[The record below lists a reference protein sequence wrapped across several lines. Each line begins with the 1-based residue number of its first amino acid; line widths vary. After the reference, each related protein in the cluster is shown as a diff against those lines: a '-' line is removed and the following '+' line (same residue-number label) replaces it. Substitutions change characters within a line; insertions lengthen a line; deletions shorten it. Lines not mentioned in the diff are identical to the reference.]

1 MRILISDDL
10 SPEAK
15 TILERIPGAQVEF
28 KVGLKPEALREI
40 IGGYDALAVRSATKV
55 TADILAAASK
65 LRVIGRAG
73 TGVDNIDLAAATRR
87 GVVVMNAPG
96 GNSVSVAE
104 HTLALLLA
112 LARQIAD
119 ASASTR
125 GGKWEKKKFAAGR
138 ELSGKTLGV
147 VGTGAIGSLVI
158 ERARAFGMQV
168 VGYDPLLTQEA
179 ARKHGIEL
187 LSLDDL
193 FRRADA
199 VTLHVPLTEQTK
211 NMVNAARLASMKPG
225 ALLVNCA
232 RGGLVDEA
240 ALAAA
245 LKAGKLGGA
254 ALDVFEKEPPAAD
267 HPLFSCVNFIGTPH
281 LGGSTEDAQDK
292 VAVIVCESMVE
303 YLSSGTI
310 RNAVNVPSV
319 AGEVLQRLTPWLA
332 LADKLGA
339 LAGQLALQGAGGS
352 AAAVQQ
358 PEALEITYAGEVSDQ
373 PVAPLT
379 SAALKGLLGTFLA
392 EPVNEISAPAL
403 ARERGLTVSEAKS
416 ADSPDF
422 ASLVTLRLRGKG
434 GSVEVAGTI
443 VGKREPRIVRVDSFE
458 VEAVPQGSVLVL
470 VNEDA
475 PGVVGNVGH
484 ALGEAQVNIAQ
495 FALARDRARGE
506 ALALVNVDSRA
517 TPELL
522 EKLRKL
528 PHVRRVLQVVL

>member
-1 MRILISDDL
+1 VRILISDDL

-15 TILERIPGAQVEF
+15 TILERIPGAQVEL
-28 KVGLKPEALREI
+28 KVGLKPEQLRQI

-55 TADILAAASK
+55 TADILAAAGK

-73 TGVDNIDLAAATRR
+73 TGVDNIDLPAATRK

-112 LARQIAD
+112 LARRVAD
-119 ASASTR
+119 AAASTR
-125 GGKWEKKKFAAGR
+125 AGKWEKTKFASGR
-138 ELSGKTLGV
+138 ELAGKTLGV

-158 ERARAFGMQV
+158 ERARAFGMRV
-168 VGYDPLLTQEA
+168 IGYDPLLTEEA
-179 ARKHGIEL
+179 ARKHGVEL
-187 LSLDDL
+187 VALDEL

-199 VTLHVPLTEQTK
+199 VTLHVPLTEQTR
-211 NMVNAARLASMKPG
+211 NMVNAARLASMKPA

-245 LKAGKLGGA
+245 LKAGKLSGA

-267 HPLFSCVNFIGTPH
+267 NPLFDCANFIGTPH

-292 VAVIVCESMVE
+292 VAVIVCESMLE
-303 YLSSGTI
+303 YLTQGTI

-319 AGEVLQRLTPWLA
+319 PGEVLQRLLPWLV
-332 LADKLGA
+332 LAEKLGA
-339 LAGQLALQGAGGS
+339 LAGQLALQGGS
-352 AAAVQQ
+352 RTTVQQ
-358 PEALEITYAGEVSDQ
+358 PEALEISYAGEVADQ

-379 SAALKGLLGTFLA
+379 AAALKGLLGHFLA

-403 ARERGLTVSEAKS
+403 ARERGFTVSEAKT

-422 ASLVTLRLRGKG
+422 ASLLTLRLRGKG
-434 GSVEVAGTI
+434 GAVEVAGTI
-443 VGKREPRIVRVDSFE
+443 VGKREPRIVRVDAFE
-458 VEAVPQGSVLVL
+458 VEAAPEGCLLVL

-484 ALGEAQVNIAQ
+484 ALGQAQVNIAQ
-495 FALARDRARGE
+495 LALARDRARGE
-506 ALALVNVDSRA
+506 ALALVNVDSQA

-522 EKLRKL
+522 ESLRKL
-528 PHVRRVLQVVL
+528 PHVRRVLQVIL